1 MLVFEILLF
10 IIMVVVF
17 VYALKRIKKE
27 KEMVRKLNNGFR
39 DYYEVVSRWMIL
51 KNCGRKAE
59 EFFYHYNYNRI
70 VIYGAGPLGEMLC
83 QELKESS
90 INVVCA
96 VDKEKKSFDFV
107 SDIKII
113 SVEYIEEQGDIDAVI
128 ITPLMYKGEIMDIL
142 CNKNFPQKT
151 QFIMID
157 EFVNYY
163 YHHEENDR

>member
-1 MLVFEILLF
+1 M
-10 IIMVVVF
+10 
-17 VYALKRIKKE
+17 KRIKKE

-96 VDKEKKSFDFV
+96 VDKEKKSFIIKKHEKTMGSGYVHYLDSDDDFV
-107 SDIKII
+107 GIQICQNLS
-113 SVEYIEEQGDIDAVI
+113 SC
-128 ITPLMYKGEIMDIL
+128 TL
-142 CNKNFPQKT
+142 
-151 QFIMID
+151 
-157 EFVNYY
+157 
-163 YHHEENDR
+163 